1 MITDICPI
9 LYTNTHVTRAGW
21 YSVKLQ
27 REKFQVLKCQSMYAA
42 NAKQSIFCYCSLPAA
57 SPEKLG
63 YCAIKHEGLLESVN
77 VKCDLSGSFRFSTVF
92 FFFCFFSFILLVI
105 ISV

>member
-1 MITDICPI
+1 
-9 LYTNTHVTRAGW
+9 
-21 YSVKLQ
+21 
-27 REKFQVLKCQSMYAA
+27 MYAA

-92 FFFCFFSFILLVI
+92 FLFCFFFIHSACNYLRLVFGNISNDQLWWEVNLLKYI
-105 ISV
+105 NTCSISSATFS